1 MKATERQNTL
11 RGKLDLPAMIIP
23 LVAVVTLCLL
33 FIISPERSNA
43 FVDTVR
49 GFLGNQ
55 LGFFYIV
62 LGFGLCVASVGIAI
76 SKIGSIRLGNVEK
89 PLYSDFKWGSMIF
102 TGTMAADI
110 MYYSFIE
117 WAFYAAEPHVIESG
131 DVQLWASTYPLFHW
145 GPIPWSIYL
154 VLAVAFGFMLHIR
167 GRDKQKFSEACRPI
181 FKDKV
186 DKLPGKI
193 IDLIAIFALISGTA
207 TTFSL
212 ATPLITECVCEL
224 FSIPQSVGLT
234 IVILLVIAAVYTIAV
249 VTGMKGIV
257 KVAAICVYLFFVLM
271 IYYFFGG
278 GESVYILETTVTAIG
293 NLTQN
298 FIGMSTWMDPLRES
312 GGFVQNWTIFYW
324 AYWLTWCVATP
335 FFIGTISKGRTVR
348 EVIFKGYGWG
358 LSATFLSFSV
368 FGNYGLAKQMK
379 GDLDVVGAIAN
390 GASYPSVIVK
400 IFETLPFPA
409 IVMILVIVTMIAFYA
424 TTFDSLTMVVSSYSY
439 KKLSAEEEPHKT
451 IRTFWAAM
459 FIIFPIGLIFAESS
473 LASLQSVSII
483 MALPIGIVVLL
494 ILLSFIKDARSY
506 LAEKATAKEIK
517 SQ

>member
-1 MKATERQNTL
+1 MKQSKNSL
-11 RGKLDLPAMIIP
+11 RSQLDLSAMIIP
-23 LVAVVTLCLL
+23 LVAVVSLCLL
-33 FIISPERSNA
+33 FIIMPEQSNA

-62 LGFGLCVASVGIAI
+62 LGFGLFLASVGIAV

-117 WAFYAAEPHVIESG
+117 WAFYAAEPHVINTG

-167 GRDKQKFSEACRPI
+167 GREKQKFSEACRPLLGG
-181 FKDKV
+181 KV
-186 DKLPGKI
+186 DKLPGRI
-193 IDLIAIFALISGTA
+193 IDMIAIFALLSGTA

-212 ATPLITECVCEL
+212 ATPLITECICEL
-224 FSIPQSVGLT
+224 FSIPQSAGLT

-257 KVAAICVYLFFVLM
+257 QVAAICVYLFFVVM
-271 IYYFFGG
+271 IYFFFGG
-278 GESVYILETTVTAIG
+278 GESVYIIETTVTAIG

-312 GGFVQNWTIFYW
+312 GGFVQSWTIFYW

-335 FFIGTISKGRTVR
+335 FFIGVISKGRTVR

-358 LSATFLSFSV
+358 LSATFLSFSI
-368 FGNYGLAKQMK
+368 FGNYGLAQQMK
-379 GDLDVVGAIAN
+379 GKLDVVGAIAD
-390 GASYPSVIVK
+390 GASLPAVIVD
-400 IFETLPFPA
+400 IFETLPLPVL
-409 IVMILVIVTMIAFYA
+409 VMVLVVVTMIAFYA

-439 KKLSAEEEPHKT
+439 KKLSADAEPHKV
-451 IRTFWAAM
+451 IRTFWAVM

-483 MALPIGIVVLL
+483 MALPIGVVVLL
-494 ILLSFIKDARSY
+494 ILLSFIKDAKGY
-506 LAEKATAKEIK
+506 LAERQKKKTDSE
-517 SQ
+517 SV